1 MMKKLL
7 LAAFLTTALFSG
19 LNYSIYAQAANA
31 VELETLNQGQV
42 KNIIRVN
49 SENELPKDGTTYTL
63 VYSKQHCKLPDEPEK
78 TTGTSQNTT
87 TATTSTSTSQD
98 TTTTTASTSTS
109 QEVTTAS
116 SSTTETHNTTTSST
130 VVTNPVVPTT
140 NSSTTEANNTTTTS
154 MNEATQKKTTES
166 APQTT
171 SALTSVLKAQ
181 VKQSLPQTGT
191 QKSVAVVLTA
201 GVLVALAF
209 LMIKYHKK
217 KVWMVLLITA
227 SVTSLYNLRNVMAQ
241 NETKVTTIP
250 VTTFIP
256 TSDHCLY
263 GYIIIPK
270 NSETTKSETSKGEPL
285 VFEKPEFK
293 GGVPGMPEV
302 HENPEFNGGVVPN
315 EAPIHD
321 KPSIEVTMEEPIF
334 ESSSVETTAGTS
346 TEPETEPEPTTT
358 TEFEPTTAEASA
370 NN

>member
-1 MMKKLL
+1 MMKKLLL

-78 TTGTSQNTT
+78 TSEVITGTSQNTT
-87 TATTSTSTSQD
+87 TV
-98 TTTTTASTSTS
+98 TS
-109 QEVTTAS
+109 QEVTTTS
-116 SSTTETHNTTTSST
+116 SSTTE
-130 VVTNPVVPTT
+130 
-140 NSSTTEANNTTTTS
+140 
-154 MNEATQKKTTES
+154 TQKKTTES

-171 SALTSVLKAQ
+171 ALTTVLKAQ

-217 KVWMVLLITA
+217 KVWMVLLLTA

-302 HENPEFNGGVVPN
+302 HENPEFNGGTPGMPEVHENPEFNGGVVPN

>member
-1 MMKKLL
+1 MMKKLLL

-42 KNIIRVN
+42 KNIIRLN

-78 TTGTSQNTT
+78 TSEVITGTSQNTT
-87 TATTSTSTSQD
+87 TV
-98 TTTTTASTSTS
+98 TS
-109 QEVTTAS
+109 QEVTTTS
-116 SSTTETHNTTTSST
+116 SSTTE
-130 VVTNPVVPTT
+130 
-140 NSSTTEANNTTTTS
+140 
-154 MNEATQKKTTES
+154 TQKKTTES

-171 SALTSVLKAQ
+171 ALTTVLKAQ

-217 KVWMVLLITA
+217 KVWMVLLLTA

-250 VTTFIP
+250 VTSFIP

-293 GGVPGMPEV
+293 GGVPGMPEVHKNPEFNGGTPGMPEV

>member
-7 LAAFLTTALFSG
+7 LLVAFLTTALFSG

-78 TTGTSQNTT
+78 TSEVITGTSQNTT
-87 TATTSTSTSQD
+87 TV
-98 TTTTTASTSTS
+98 TS
-109 QEVTTAS
+109 QEVTTTS
-116 SSTTETHNTTTSST
+116 SSTTE
-130 VVTNPVVPTT
+130 
-140 NSSTTEANNTTTTS
+140 
-154 MNEATQKKTTES
+154 TQKKTTES

-171 SALTSVLKAQ
+171 ALTTVLKAQ

-250 VTTFIP
+250 VTTFVP

-270 NSETTKSETSKGEPL
+270 NSETTKFETSETTQIVTKKGDSL
-285 VFEKPEFK
+285 VFEKPEFE

-302 HENPEFNGGVVPN
+302 HEKSEFKGGVVPN

-321 KPSIEVTMEEPIF
+321 KPSIETTIEEPIF
-334 ESSSVETTAGTS
+334 ESSSVETTTAGTS
-346 TEPETEPEPTTT
+346 TEATVTPATTTTSTEPTTT
-358 TEFEPTTAEASA
+358 TKATSTSS
-370 NN
+370 N